1 LGKSVTAVVGNKSK
15 HKSDSIKLLAA
26 RVQRGNC
33 QGFQITQNSIV
44 NATRS
49 FQRLTKGSLGRAD
62 FNTFDSVMKTIGLTD
77 AFMNDRIF
85 RAMDKRGVGSVGY
98 TELTIGITGMW
109 DNCLSSKLKV
119 YFKLLDLDGNGTIE
133 QSEIEQVVQESG
145 KYNQKQVASP
155 PFVCAVLL
163 IFGQQA
169 GEIAK
174 LLFKELDM
182 EGIDGGVSHEQL
194 IIRVL
199 HKPAVLKI
207 FERIF
212 S

>member
-1 LGKSVTAVVGNKSK
+1 MIG
-15 HKSDSIKLLAA
+15 
-26 RVQRGNC
+26 Q
-33 QGFQITQNSIV
+33 
-44 NATRS
+44 
-49 FQRLTKGSLGRAD
+49 SL
-62 FNTFDSVMKTIGLTD
+62 NHSLQ
-77 AFMNDRIF
+77 
-85 RAMDKRGVGSVGY
+85 
-98 TELTIGITGMW
+98 L
-109 DNCLSSKLKV
+109 
-119 YFKLLDLDGNGTIE
+119 
-133 QSEIEQVVQESG
+133 QEIEQVVQESG
-145 KYNQKQVASP
+145 KYNQKQVTSP
-155 PFVCAVLL
+155 PLSSTLFLL
-163 IFGQQA
+163 ILGEQA

>member
-1 LGKSVTAVVGNKSK
+1 
-15 HKSDSIKLLAA
+15 
-26 RVQRGNC
+26 
-33 QGFQITQNSIV
+33 
-44 NATRS
+44 
-49 FQRLTKGSLGRAD
+49 
-62 FNTFDSVMKTIGLTD
+62 M
-77 AFMNDRIF
+77 
-85 RAMDKRGVGSVGY
+85 
-98 TELTIGITGMW
+98 
-109 DNCLSSKLKV
+109 

-133 QSEIEQVVQESG
+133 QSVLLAFHCFLCHLMIDQSLNHLVQEIEQVVQESG